1 MEVTSAN
8 PFVSARG
15 RTGSR
20 ELLGGCSNI
29 LSNMDLLCG
38 LCPGLGHISGNSWA
52 MKQNCNS
59 TDCLTLRP
67 AGIIWL
73 CLYLFSLR
81 NQVGPPLLPLG
92 NGSWSVLTPD
102 LHLGIGWGALNGSD
116 QKLCQRLQLCF
127 NGEEK
132 THFSREGFGR
142 FPLPVVTSTLFS
154 PTHQALFNASCTSPP
169 KTFHL

>member
-38 LCPGLGHISGNSWA
+38 LCPGLEHISGNSWA

-132 THFSREGFGR
+132 THFSRGFGR
-142 FPLPVVTSTLFS
+142 FPLPVVTRTLFS
-154 PTHQALFNASCTSPP
+154 STHLARFNASCTSPP